1 MKKCP
6 NCNDFALYDDDVAA
20 CPICGA
26 SLVKYQRRSSTR
38 VQSEPQEVI
47 QPIVH
52 DTEPERRSNNIA
64 PEFETKQGLRYVYR
78 GTVTE
83 ISSRARYHNRFKKI
97 VNALFRG
104 EPYQFGN
111 TSHETV
117 FRVEGFHD
125 GLLSGRKRDLIY
137 YGDIEGRI
145 NYGDDVVVNAKK
157 MGDRYIVTSLY
168 SNETESQIKPPP
180 QIPALLFWILII
192 AIALG
197 IFYLASSGIL
207 ASLLIKVA
215 TYAILIIGF
224 LIFLGI
230 IFGGK

>member
-1 MKKCP
+1 
-6 NCNDFALYDDDVAA
+6 
-20 CPICGA
+20 
-26 SLVKYQRRSSTR
+26 
-38 VQSEPQEVI
+38 
-47 QPIVH
+47 
-52 DTEPERRSNNIA
+52 
-64 PEFETKQGLRYVYR
+64 
-78 GTVTE
+78 
-83 ISSRARYHNRFKKI
+83 
-97 VNALFRG
+97 
-104 EPYQFGN
+104 
-111 TSHETV
+111 
-117 FRVEGFHD
+117 
-125 GLLSGRKRDLIY
+125 
-137 YGDIEGRI
+137 
-145 NYGDDVVVNAKK
+145 

>member
-1 MKKCP
+1 MCIR
-6 NCNDFALYDDDVAA
+6 D
-20 CPICGA
+20 
-26 SLVKYQRRSSTR
+26 
-38 VQSEPQEVI
+38 
-47 QPIVH
+47 
-52 DTEPERRSNNIA
+52 
-64 PEFETKQGLRYVYR
+64 
-78 GTVTE
+78 
-83 ISSRARYHNRFKKI
+83 RARYHNRFKKI

-197 IFYLASSGIL
+197 IF
-207 ASLLIKVA
+207 
-215 TYAILIIGF
+215 
-224 LIFLGI
+224 
-230 IFGGK
+230 